1 METPD
6 LVLPPDFG
14 KEPRKS
20 MIEEREIVSQST
32 YQPPQVTQPLSGY
45 QAVYPR
51 ITNYYS
57 PKLMFNL
64 SQLHPIHFGEV

>member
-1 METPD
+1 
-6 LVLPPDFG
+6 
-14 KEPRKS
+14 
-20 MIEEREIVSQST
+20 MIEEKEIVSQNT

-57 PKLMFNL
+57 PKELMVNL
-64 SQLHPIHFGEV
+64 PQLPSDSL